1 MNIKKILYIGA
12 CIFLLIVL
20 GAIYVTMQLNPSLIT
35 SNPYQFI
42 ERFFSQWSLAL
53 SAAGTII
60 LALSLFFNIYENR
73 RREELQN
80 RQAIHALHNEIHW
93 NLRPIITLRFDISE
107 MLRYVDE
114 HHVMPS
120 EPAPFQLLET
130 RVFDEMRSK
139 GQLHL
144 LESLRMDV
152 VFCYGLIDMY
162 NRDGCFKPK
171 HLEILT
177 MLYERLDKVI
187 RSLEAKFKFL
197 PRYVKYE
204 DSESIAEQKAEIL

>member
-1 MNIKKILYIGA
+1 
-12 CIFLLIVL
+12 
-20 GAIYVTMQLNPSLIT
+20 
-35 SNPYQFI
+35 
-42 ERFFSQWSLAL
+42 
-53 SAAGTII
+53 
-60 LALSLFFNIYENR
+60 
-73 RREELQN
+73 
-80 RQAIHALHNEIHW
+80 
-93 NLRPIITLRFDISE
+93 
-107 MLRYVDE
+107 
-114 HHVMPS
+114 
-120 EPAPFQLLET
+120 
-130 RVFDEMRSK
+130 
-139 GQLHL
+139 
-144 LESLRMDV
+144 